1 MGFDEM
7 DVDTIW
13 KNGEYLDWE
22 DATTHVLTTRSTTGA
37 ACSRAS
43 AVTTPSRGQRSSAG
57 RNTST
62 GCSTPRRCTTW
73 RSNTPAREITEAT
86 LELLDRQDLD
96 SAYIRPLAYFGYD
109 SLGVSP
115 KDCPTDLVLAAWPW
129 GAYLGEEALEEGVDV
144 MVSSWRKH
152 ASSQVPTNVKTT
164 GLYVNSMLAGE
175 EARRNGYV
183 EAIVLNKEEGNVAE
197 GPGENIFMVNDGE
210 IYTTGPAQSILE
222 GITRDT
228 VIELAKERGYTVHDE
243 AVISRGQLY
252 TADELFFT
260 GSAVE
265 VTPIRSVDD
274 TEIGSG
280 TCGPVTEELQAPS
293 STSWSGE
300 PTPTTTGSRTC
311 RSLFRRFYRRRLVA
325 FTASVRGRTV
335 GLTRVPSVRTPP
347 TPPGCPV
354 VPSGG
359 RSSSTGT

>member
-13 KNGEYLDWE
+13 KNGEFIDWE
-22 DATTHVLTTRSTTGA
+22 DATTHVLTHALHYGTGVFEGLRSYETEEGPA
-37 ACSRAS
+37 IFRLEEHLNRLFDSAKMYDMDVSFSRE
-43 AVTTPSRGQRSSAG
+43 
-57 RNTST
+57 
-62 GCSTPRRCTTW
+62 
-73 RSNTPAREITEAT
+73 EITDAT
-86 LELLDRQDLD
+86 LELLDRQDLT
-96 SAYIRPLAYFGYD
+96 SCYIRPIAYYGYD

-115 KDCPTDLVLAAWPW
+115 GDCPTDLVLAAWPW
-129 GAYLGEEALEEGVDV
+129 GTYLGEEALEEGVDV

-183 EAIVLNKEEGNVAE
+183 EAIVLNKEGNVAE

-228 VIELAKERGYTVHDE
+228 VITLANERGYTVHDE
-243 AVISRGQLY
+243 AAISRGQLY

-260 GSAVE
+260 GSAAE

-274 TEIGSG
+274 TPIGDGS
-280 TCGPVTEELQAPS
+280 CGPVTADIQQVFFDVIE
-293 STSWSGE
+293 
-300 PTPTTTGSRTC
+300 
-311 RSLFRRFYRRRLVA
+311 RRVDDHDEW
-325 FTASVRGRTV
+325 FTYY
-335 GLTRVPSVRTPP
+335 
-347 TPPGCPV
+347 
-354 VPSGG
+354 
-359 RSSSTGT
+359 